1 MKESES
7 KKASNGGSFL
17 AALAVLLG
25 IAAGYLAWLQQQ
37 DLSPTSEEAQLLFN
51 GEIMA
56 TFEGQPAAQITENLA
71 AVATVSGYGKQLFRG
86 VVKIVHK
93 ESPGKIL
100 TMIRL
105 KDPPPDAKPPVPCH
119 VTVVV
124 PRLTKN

>member
-1 MKESES
+1 M
-7 KKASNGGSFL
+7 
-17 AALAVLLG
+17 ALLILLG
-25 IAAGYLAWLQQQ
+25 IAGGYLMWLGQR
-37 DLSPTSEEAQLLFN
+37 DLSPSSMEAQLLFN

-56 TFEGQPAAQITENLA
+56 SFDGESAAQITENLA
-71 AVATVSGYGKQLFRG
+71 AVATVTGYGERLFPG

-93 ESPGKIL
+93 EPKGNVL

-105 KDPPPDAKPPVPCH
+105 NDPPKDATPPVPCH